1 MTVPDPPV
9 LLVTGAKDTG
19 KTTFVV
25 ELIHHLSARG
35 YRVVALK
42 RAATW
47 VGHPAASGTDTDRFA
62 RAGAVAVGLTWPGGT
77 YVAVCDTSGQTPVS
91 AVDVGPTP
99 LADLVQALSARARA
113 ATGTPP
119 GGGGP
124 QGGPG
129 GRPDLLAI
137 AEGFSDTL
145 YPRVHVLPR
154 AGRPGRPATGPV
166 LATWALGPD
175 ASVRAAALSDEV
187 EKTLPLLTSW
197 AARLAGGRA
206 PAGQVVAA
214 VLAGGAGRRLGG
226 RDKWLLEVGGR
237 LQKERCLEVLAG
249 IFDSVMV
256 VGRPPEEAG
265 SGDAGRRHVPV
276 PEPRFPGGLLLV
288 SDLVPGGGPLG
299 GLYSALS
306 AAGGRTLFLLA
317 GDMPFLSRALI
328 LHLVFLAHRLQG
340 RFDVLMPAWG
350 DRGWVEPLH
359 AVYAPG
365 CLGRLQELA
374 EAGNLAGLRV
384 TEALA
389 GLATSLVPEDELR
402 LFGPPEVTFLNLNTA
417 EDLARAER
425 LARSGPPARGGR
437 TYVEFP

>member
-1 MTVPDPPV
+1 MTLSHPPV

-19 KTTFVV
+19 KTTLVV
-25 ELIHHLSARG
+25 ELIRRLSARG

-42 RAATW
+42 RAATP

-77 YVAVCDTSGQTPVS
+77 YVAACDTAGETLVSGE
-91 AVDVGPTP
+91 DVGPAP
-99 LADLVQALSARARA
+99 LADLVRAASAVARA

-119 GGGGP
+119 GGGRP
-124 QGGPG
+124 EGGPG
-129 GRPDLLAI
+129 GRPDLLVI

-145 YPRVHVLPR
+145 YPRAHVLPR

-166 LATWALGPD
+166 LATWALGRD
-175 ASVRAAALSDEV
+175 ASARAAALSDEI
-187 EKTLPLLTSW
+187 EKALPLLALW
-197 AARLAGGRA
+197 AARLAGGRP

-226 RDKWLLEVGGR
+226 RDKWLLDVGGR
-237 LQKERCLEVLAG
+237 MQKERCLEVLAG

-256 VGRPPEEAG
+256 VGRPPAEAG
-265 SGDAGRRHVPV
+265 SGEAGRRDVPV
-276 PEPRFPGGLLLV
+276 PDPRFPGGLLPV
-288 SDLVPGGGPLG
+288 SDLVPGAGPLG
-299 GLYSALS
+299 GLHSALS
-306 AAGGRTLFLLA
+306 AAAGRTLFLLA

-328 LHLVFLAHRLQG
+328 LHLVFRAHRLEG
-340 RFDVLMPAWG
+340 RFDVLMPTWG

-374 EAGNLAGLRV
+374 EAGSLSGLRV

-389 GLATSLVPEDELR
+389 GLATFLVPEDELR

-425 LARSGPPARGGR
+425 LARSGPPASGGR
-437 TYVEFP
+437 SYVELP